1 MEHVVVRIY
10 KCSCVMLQLYL
21 LFGFNNMVLKT
32 KRKIYVGWCS
42 SPLPLKEF
50 WVCACSESFMWLIIA
65 NVDYS
70 VLSAIVTSFLQFFNW
85 RLDWNWMLP
94 MSQEDTKIQKSCVFV
109 REDFKFPPPS
119 KPTQSSLYLR
129 KPPFIVQN
137 LAEQNQNDVRE
148 QQEDVCAIQGYRKT
162 WTGFETAVT

>member
-50 WVCACSESFMWLIIA
+50 WVCACSESFIWLIIA

-70 VLSAIVTSFLQFFNW
+70 VLSAIITSFLQFFNW

-109 REDFKFPPPS
+109 REDFKSPPS

-129 KPPFIVQN
+129 KPPFIIQN
-137 LAEQNQNDVRE
+137 LAEQNKSDVRE
-148 QQEDVCAIQGYRKT
+148 QQEDVCAIQGYRKR
-162 WTGFETAVT
+162 WTGFETAIT